1 MSFYVIVMEVVV
13 LVETELLYKSKLILN
28 SGLVEE
34 IEFWKVPKNEH
45 FPEGIKYRLL
55 LIDPVWKKVLLLL
68 DNELAEY
75 DYRFSS
81 IESLIGYFF
90 ELRTI
95 AEKNYENNEN

>member
-1 MSFYVIVMEVVV
+1 MVMEVVV

-34 IEFWKVPKNEH
+34 IAFWKVPRDEH
-45 FPEGIKYRLL
+45 FPERIKYRLL

-68 DNELAEY
+68 DNEFPEY
-75 DYRFSS
+75 DYRLSS
-81 IESLIGYFF
+81 IESLIKYFF